1 MEKDYIS
8 AFEILNKT
16 NTNYS
21 SIFIKIKDANDINYF
36 NQFKISTQNI
46 KCLTIKKEKNDNINN
61 YDYFLTNFFNAYNI
75 NNIVYLN
82 LESFTKKISQR
93 DYILL
98 NNLNKFKSLEI
109 LTLIIFILSKHFLYS
124 YQI

>member
-8 AFEILNKT
+8 AFEILNKA

-46 KCLTIKKEKNDNINN
+46 KCLTIKKEKNDNIH
-61 YDYFLTNFFNAYNI
+61 D
-75 NNIVYLN
+75 
-82 LESFTKKISQR
+82 
-93 DYILL
+93 
-98 NNLNKFKSLEI
+98 
-109 LTLIIFILSKHFLYS
+109 
-124 YQI
+124 